1 MLLAGLV
8 ASAIGF
14 VLELSY
20 HNHRTENGVVVECDY
35 RNFAPLLLGPPTIV
49 LGLLALARSRRPGQ
63 QAALEAGLGLLC
75 VAIGVLHVVRGLGI
89 VDLDLLGQ
97 DPC

>member
-1 MLLAGLV
+1 VLLAGLI
-8 ASAIGF
+8 ASAVGF

-20 HNHRTENGVVVECDY
+20 HNHRTENGLVVECDY
-35 RNFAPLLLGPPTIV
+35 HNYAPLLLGPPAIV
-49 LGLLALARSRRPGQ
+49 LGLLALVRSRRPGQ
-63 QAALEAGLGLLC
+63 QATLEAGLGLLC
-75 VAIGVLHVVRGLGI
+75 VAIGVLHVVRGLGV